1 MGCWHLHT
9 KEMYTKKIYTIHHIF
24 FQRITELI
32 SWASRTT
39 KMPNCIIS
47 FSDKNRRR
55 GSLGDTTT
63 NVSFVLTFLTIAFV
77 HCEGFKS
84 LKVPGKYY
92 SFRLHRSSFL
102 TSCGCPFKKYSVG
115 IYLFDVSFI
124 GAWKLQILKFSL
136 L

>member
-1 MGCWHLHT
+1 MKGILKIQRYKFFRRRGGELLAPSHKGNVH
-9 KEMYTKKIYTIHHIF
+9 KKIYTIHRIF
-24 FQRITELI
+24 CQSISELI

-77 HCEGFKS
+77 HCEGFKR

-115 IYLFDVSFI
+115 I
-124 GAWKLQILKFSL
+124 
-136 L
+136 